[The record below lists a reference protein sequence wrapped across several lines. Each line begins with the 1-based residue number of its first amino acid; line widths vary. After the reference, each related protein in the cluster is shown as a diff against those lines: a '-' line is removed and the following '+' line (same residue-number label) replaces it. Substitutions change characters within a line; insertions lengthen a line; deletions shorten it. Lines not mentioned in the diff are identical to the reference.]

1 MRERI
6 TFLLNPSDPFDP
18 QSISVNHTSISSVGA
33 VTAAKEVK
41 IKFEFKELPEELQRV
56 LKVSREL
63 HVRWVAEKEYESVS
77 PLVSRLSP
85 GLHVLYAPRSDV
97 ESSKLLCTILKEA
110 FGPID
115 CISPQ
120 RSFTP
125 LYKETSYLDTHL
137 LQFYSPL
144 SSIAKFEEYLQNIVC
159 SRLPPSFSE
168 ECSKRLSSLISATYL
183 DISFTGSSQSLSISS
198 FAPTSAKSLFLQ
210 FSEELSIKYKTR
222 HEIGFLTS
230 SKANKPEDISIS
242 GFLTVIGDNKKLN
255 PTLFSLTSRHHSS
268 NVNFSARFLGPSGMH
283 PTLELRISDTRVPHD
298 FQACRAHVLL
308 TLPQSIFVDKYQLS
322 DPLFL
327 QNKNLSALR
336 RITDDIDLEAPAYN
350 LPTWGSSVLIELAT
364 PEDNTNHNQPLDW
377 TAQIP
382 MHLRYLMPSSNSSG
396 LRDIEVPYPVVFWA
410 CNSGYTL
417 KFSNNPFDRPLL
429 GYENSFGEKYIF
441 YHLNPKS
448 IYEDRRLVNKLQVPV
463 LDLDQDYNI
472 KAMTYLAVGIGFMW
486 VMHCLLRVE
495 MKSRYSP
502 NRKSVVKKQEKL
514 Q

>member
-41 IKFEFKELPEELQRV
+41 IKFELKELPEELQQV
-56 LKVSREL
+56 LRVSREL
-63 HVRWVAEKEYESVS
+63 HVRWVAEKEYDNVS
-77 PLVSRLSP
+77 PLVSRISP

-97 ESSKLLCTILKEA
+97 ESSKILCTILKEA
-110 FGPID
+110 FGPMD
-115 CISPQ
+115 CVSPE
-120 RSFTP
+120 RTFTP
-125 LYKETSYLDTHL
+125 LYKETSNLDTPFF
-137 LQFYSPL
+137 QFYSPL
-144 SSIAKFEEYLQNIVC
+144 SSIAKLEDYLQNMAY
-159 SRLPPSFSE
+159 SRLPPSISE
-168 ECSKRLSSLISATYL
+168 QCSKRLSSLISATQL
-183 DISFTGSSQSLSISS
+183 DISFTGSSQSFSISS
-198 FAPTSAKSLFLQ
+198 FTPTGTKSLFLQ
-210 FSEELSIKYKTR
+210 FSEELSDKYKTR

-230 SKANKPEDISIS
+230 SKANNPEDISVS
-242 GFLTVIGDNKKLN
+242 GFLTVIGDDKKLK
-255 PTLFSLTSRHHSS
+255 PTLFSFPSRHHSS
-268 NVNFSARFLGPSGMH
+268 NVNFSARFLRPSGMH
-283 PTLELRISDTRVPHD
+283 PTLELRISDIRLPHD

-327 QNKNLSALR
+327 RNKNLSALR

-364 PEDNTNHNQPLDW
+364 PDDNTNHSEPLDW

-382 MHLRYLMPSSNSSG
+382 THLRYLMPSSNSSG

-410 CNSGYTL
+410 CNSGHTL

-429 GYENSFGEKYIF
+429 GYENSFGEQYIF
-441 YHLNPKS
+441 YHLKPKS
-448 IYEDRRLVNKLQVPV
+448 INEDGRLVDKLQVPV
-463 LDLDQDYNI
+463 LDLDQYYNI
-472 KAMTYLAVGIGFMW
+472 KVMTYLAVGIGFMW
-486 VMHCLLRVE
+486 VVLCLLRVE

-502 NRKSVVKKQEKL
+502 NRKAVNKKQKKL